1 MFMIATVHMVMEG
14 SSTSTIY
21 VLRPA
26 ERSTYYI
33 YHSSR
38 YTLLYIVAIS
48 GIREERGG
56 GKCRQFIYYEI
67 SKKIY
72 DLIII

>member
-1 MFMIATVHMVMEG
+1 MFMIATVHMVREG

-38 YTLLYIVAIS
+38 YTVLYIAITIIS
-48 GIREERGG
+48 VGIREEVVASVGSS
-56 GKCRQFIYYEI
+56 FIMKFL
-67 SKKIY
+67 KKYMI
-72 DLIII
+72 